1 MERDAFL
8 RRVGGAVRLAE
19 IPDVPDTD
27 PGLLVPDLEAV
38 DLVDR
43 FEAALNDVGGKV
55 HRGDPATVAV
65 RVAAAHGAAD
75 YLSWDDSFLPAGVA
89 SALAGAGLRRLDSV
103 VPPDRRQ
110 EHQQLYHEVALG
122 VTGAEAGLAE
132 SGSIVVRSGP
142 GRPRMA
148 SVIPTVHLAFLS
160 PADIHRSLAH
170 WASLHAGTIG
180 DAANVVVIT
189 GVSRTGDIEM
199 RLNTGVHGPAQVHV
213 VLV

>member
-19 IPDVPDTD
+19 LPDVPDAD
-27 PGLLVPDLEAV
+27 PGLLVPDLEVV
-38 DLVDR
+38 DLVGR
-43 FEAALNDVGGKV
+43 FEAALSDVGGEL
-55 HRGDPATVAV
+55 HRGDPAATAV
-65 RVAAAHGAAD
+65 GVAAAHGATS
-75 YLSWDDSFLPAGVA
+75 YLSWDDAFLPPGVGT
-89 SALAGAGLRRLDSV
+89 ALAGAGLRRLETV

-110 EHQQLYHEVALG
+110 EHQQLYHDVAMG

-148 SVIPTVHLAFLS
+148 SVIPTVHLAFLR

-213 VLV
+213 ALV